1 YEMVTGGRA
10 FHGESPMATLA
21 AILHTDPRPA
31 DEVAP
36 GVPRPLARLVTRCL
50 AKDPARRWQSIADVR
65 SSLDEIRQDLDSGAR
80 ASRDRPPA
88 AARSSRIAMWSVLAA
103 AAVVVAGAAVWIKQA
118 SVGESAGEIL
128 RAVPLTSYA
137 GSEDSP
143 SFSADGAQVAF
154 VWSGERRD

>member
-1 YEMVTGGRA
+1 
-10 FHGESPMATLA
+10 
-21 AILHTDPRPA
+21 
-31 DEVAP
+31 
-36 GVPRPLARLVTRCL
+36 
-50 AKDPARRWQSIADVR
+50 DVR
-65 SSLDEIRQDLDSGAR
+65 SSLDEIRQDLDSGAS

-103 AAVVVAGAAVWIKQA
+103 AAVVVAGAAGWIKQA

-137 GSEDSP
+137 GSEASP

-154 VWSGERRD
+154 VWSGERRDNRDIYIKRFDSGRPLRLTSDRADDEHPVWSPDGNSIAFVRRQPGPAGSRAVVV